1 MSVLTFTPGTLQ
13 QSSFSKVGYGQKY
26 ESVYFKKGNY
36 TVKNPIRLNSG
47 TLITGDVGAVL
58 NLIAKAP
65 TSTFGVRVPIF
76 GQVEKY
82 IEDIFIENIKFNGH
96 ADKQLVKHGKGYHN
110 FIEFS
115 HAKNVRIQ
123 NVIIE
128 STQGDGARFEDSE
141 GIEYLQNTVL
151 GCGHDGL
158 YVDRCKNVLG
168 QGNVTYLR
176 SNSALRCKGSDNVL
190 FKENTVLRTDDFSPA
205 YSPGIQVQNTE
216 VNETSKNVEI
226 ANNFISGTFGPGIWC
241 AGFVNKDIQAAS
253 GLNIHNNLIT
263 DCGNM
268 PYENKISGVGG
279 VVVDGWNGE
288 IKNNTIDKC
297 KGYGVLAGSYLGSS
311 SGAGYELE
319 VSRNI
324 ITGTKISAYSGL
336 YSGGAVVN
344 LTPSKTTVRA
354 SENCLWKNLTDYYNI
369 DVFTR
374 MDADPLYVSSE
385 DYYLQ
390 SKAGHWTEKGY
401 VLDYENSPCIFP
413 EYELGAYCGT
423 SQASIYCYPP
433 KPSVVI
439 PRASESDLKAFVQA
453 LRDGGYLEEGDEIR
467 FENVSDIIIII
478 INK

>member
-26 ESVYFKKGNY
+26 ESVYFTKGNY
-36 TVKNPIRLNSG
+36 TVKNPIKLNSG
-47 TLITGDVGAVL
+47 TTITGDVGAVL

-82 IEDIFIENIKFNGH
+82 IEDISIENIKFNGH
-96 ADKQLVKHGKGYHN
+96 ADKQSVKHGKGYHN

-115 HAKNVRIQ
+115 RAKNIKIQ

-128 STQGDGARFEDSE
+128 NTQGDGARFVDSVN
-141 GIEYLQNTVL
+141 IEYLQNTVL

-176 SNSALRCKGSDNVL
+176 SNSALRCKGSDNVI
-190 FKENTVLRTDDFSPA
+190 FRENTVLRTDDFSPA
-205 YSPGIQVQNTE
+205 YSPGIQVQNT
-216 VNETSKNVEI
+216 VVSETSKNIEI
-226 ANNFISGTFGPGIWC
+226 CNNFISGTFGPGIWC
-241 AGFVNKDIQAAS
+241 AGFANKDIQAAS

-263 DCGNM
+263 NCGNM
-268 PYENKISGVGG
+268 PYGNKISGVGG

-297 KGYGVLAGSYLGSS
+297 KGYGILIGSYLGSS
-311 SGAGYELE
+311 AGSGYEIE

-324 ITGTKISAYSGL
+324 ITNTKVSRYPGL

-369 DVFTR
+369 DVSTR

-385 DYYLQ
+385 DYHLQ
-390 SKAGHWTEKGY
+390 SKAGHWTENGFVK
-401 VLDYENSPCIFP
+401 DSFTSPCIFP
-413 EYELGAYCGT
+413 TYEYGAYDGT
-423 SQASIYCYPP
+423 EQHSLYYYPP
-433 KPSVVI
+433 RPSVVI
-439 PRASESDLKAFVQA
+439 PRASERDLKAFVQA
-453 LRDGGYLEEGDEIR
+453 LREGGYLEEEDEIS
-467 FENVSDIIIII
+467 FQNVSEDFTI
-478 INK
+478 

>member
-26 ESVYFKKGNY
+26 ESVYFTKGNY
-36 TVKNPIRLNSG
+36 TVKNPIKLNSG
-47 TLITGDVGAVL
+47 TTITGDVGAVL

-82 IEDIFIENIKFNGH
+82 IEDISIENIKFNGH
-96 ADKQLVKHGKGYHN
+96 ADKQSVKHGKGYHN

-115 HAKNVRIQ
+115 RAKNIKIQ

-128 STQGDGARFEDSE
+128 NTQGDGARFVDSVN
-141 GIEYLQNTVL
+141 IEYLQNTVL

-176 SNSALRCKGSDNVL
+176 SNSALRCKGSDNVI
-190 FKENTVLRTDDFSPA
+190 FRENTVLRTDDFSPA

-216 VNETSKNVEI
+216 VSETSKNIEI
-226 ANNFISGTFGPGIWC
+226 CNNFISGTFGPGIWC
-241 AGFVNKDIQAAS
+241 AGFANKDIQAAS

-263 DCGNM
+263 NCGNM
-268 PYENKISGVGG
+268 PYGNKISGVGG

-297 KGYGVLAGSYLGSS
+297 KGYGILIGSYLGSS
-311 SGAGYELE
+311 AGSGYEIE

-324 ITGTKISAYSGL
+324 ITNTKVSRYPGL

-369 DVFTR
+369 DVSTR

-385 DYYLQ
+385 DYHLQ
-390 SKAGHWTEKGY
+390 SKAGHWTENGFVK
-401 VLDYENSPCIFP
+401 DSFTSPCIFP
-413 EYELGAYCGT
+413 TYEYGAYDGT
-423 SQASIYCYPP
+423 EQHSLYYYPP
-433 KPSVVI
+433 RPSVVI
-439 PRASESDLKAFVQA
+439 PRASERDLKAFVQA
-453 LRDGGYLEEGDEIR
+453 LREGGYLEEEDEIS
-467 FENVSDIIIII
+467 FLNVSEDFTI
-478 INK
+478 